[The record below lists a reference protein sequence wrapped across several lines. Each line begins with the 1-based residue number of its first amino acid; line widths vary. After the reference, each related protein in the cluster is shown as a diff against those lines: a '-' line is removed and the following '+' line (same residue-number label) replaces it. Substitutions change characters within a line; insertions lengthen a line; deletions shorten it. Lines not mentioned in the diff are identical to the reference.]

1 MSLRA
6 AALTGPVAAI
16 AALAG
21 FGLAHALI
29 ITPIWAQLLRGLPF
43 ALIGGIGLAVGA
55 LALLIATAGPLP
67 VGQST
72 LGLWLSIALARLI
85 FKLDTP

>member
-29 ITPIWAQLLRGLPF
+29 ITPIWAPLLRGLPS

-55 LALLIATAGPLP
+55 PALIATAGPLP

-85 FKLDTP
+85 LKLDTP